1 MIRIRSVVDS
11 SMGDIITPT
20 IFPDGTSQ
28 VWKLDEKY
36 RYNTVELT
44 WEWEG
49 NESELI
55 WINQLICLL
64 YQMGTTIEEL
74 YIPYL
79 PYARQD
85 KEVGNEATFA
95 RHVFLELLL
104 KEHVRKVTTLD
115 IHSSS
120 DSVQSYTPFRYI
132 SQSIT
137 ESDADVIVYP
147 DAGSYNRYNDWIQST
162 YGLTTIV
169 LDKVRNQLTGKI
181 EGLDVNKDLTD
192 YISSDDNQ
200 CKMLIIDD
208 LSDYGGTFKKAST
221 FLKDRFSGC
230 DVSLY
235 VTHFLGHGDIASYR
249 EAGIASIYTSPSLYE
264 YRKKFQCDDE
274 GVIIMKGNVIR

>member
-1 MIRIRSVVDS
+1 MIRIRSVIDS
-11 SMGDIITPT
+11 SMDDIITPT
-20 IFPDGTSQ
+20 IFPDKTSQ

-36 RYNTVELT
+36 RNTFVQIT

-74 YIPYL
+74 YIPYM

-104 KEHVRKVTTLD
+104 KEHVATITTLD
-115 IHSSS
+115 LHSKS
-120 DSVQSYTPFRYI
+120 DSVYSYTPFRYI
-132 SQSIT
+132 SQAIT
-137 ESDADVIVYP
+137 ESGADVIVYP
-147 DAGSYNRYNDWIQST
+147 DAGSYDRYNYWIQST
-162 YGLTTIV
+162 YGLTTII

-181 EGLDVNKDLTD
+181 EGLDVNKELTD
-192 YISSDDNQ
+192 YIASDDNQ

-208 LSDYGGTFKKAST
+208 LSDYGGTFKKASV

-235 VTHFLGHGDIASYR
+235 VTHFLGHGDIASYK
-249 EAGIASIYTSPSLYE
+249 EAGIASIYTTPSLYE

-274 GVIIMKGNVIR
+274 GVIIIKGNVE

>member
-11 SMGDIITPT
+11 SMGDIIAPT
-20 IFPDGTSQ
+20 IFPDKTSQ

-36 RYNTVELT
+36 RYGTVVLT

-55 WINQLICLL
+55 WLNQLICLL
-64 YQMGTTIEEL
+64 YQMEATITEL

-85 KEVGNEATFA
+85 KEVDNEATFA
-95 RHVFLELLL
+95 RYVFLELLL

-115 IHSSS
+115 IHSGS
-120 DSVQSYTPFRYI
+120 DSVQSYAPFKYI
-132 SQSIT
+132 SQAIA

-208 LSDYGGTFKKAST
+208 LSDYGGTFKHASK
-221 FLKDRFSGC
+221 FLHNRYSGC

-235 VTHFLGHGDIASYR
+235 VTHFLGHGDIASYK
-249 EAGIASIYTSPSLYE
+249 EAGIASIYTTPSLYE

-274 GVIIMKGNVIR
+274 GVIIIKGNVE